1 MVFFAGT
8 DLLHY
13 TQEQNTDF
21 NTTFIQI
28 LVGGIGVFT
37 LFGIS
42 QFGLSQILYASKSLY
57 TKKAKAEADIQFA
70 TEIQKRIL
78 QEVLIEHQNIRA
90 YASSFPANELGGDFF
105 ELSLHD
111 NELFASIGDISGHS
125 FGAGLLMTL
134 TKSALQTHL
143 DYNRDPKKIMGALNN
158 TLNRQTERSMY
169 ATMTLLKLNITDR
182 KATLCNAGHLPILHI
197 PKETNEIIHRYEK
210 GLGLGIT
217 ETAHFKNLEFDL
229 EKGDRLILYSDGL
242 VETRDENLKIR
253 DTAFFEELVY
263 NTLKSES
270 YLPEELSSE
279 LLKKVRESDYSSQ
292 MEDDCSLIVIEV

>member
-1 MVFFAGT
+1 MSLFNNEKFTIYRDADLEAFYNVDLKNRRKIILAHIIIHLFPVMMTFLITRVYSLDTFNTWLIVFSLILYVIVVIETVSYLFPTSRAFYKKYFLWILLPIGFLIGIGGFFAGT

-111 NELFASIGDISGHS
+111 NELFASIGDHIRAQFRSRIIDDS
-125 FGAGLLMTL
+125 YKKCT
-134 TKSALQTHL
+134 S
-143 DYNRDPKKIMGALNN
+143 DP
-158 TLNRQTERSMY
+158 S
-169 ATMTLLKLNITDR
+169 
-182 KATLCNAGHLPILHI
+182 
-197 PKETNEIIHRYEK
+197 
-210 GLGLGIT
+210 
-217 ETAHFKNLEFDL
+217 
-229 EKGDRLILYSDGL
+229 
-242 VETRDENLKIR
+242 
-253 DTAFFEELVY
+253 
-263 NTLKSES
+263 
-270 YLPEELSSE
+270 
-279 LLKKVRESDYSSQ
+279 
-292 MEDDCSLIVIEV
+292 

>member
-1 MVFFAGT
+1 
-8 DLLHY
+8 
-13 TQEQNTDF
+13 
-21 NTTFIQI
+21 
-28 LVGGIGVFT
+28 
-37 LFGIS
+37 
-42 QFGLSQILYASKSLY
+42 
-57 TKKAKAEADIQFA
+57 
-70 TEIQKRIL
+70 
-78 QEVLIEHQNIRA
+78 
-90 YASSFPANELGGDFF
+90 
-105 ELSLHD
+105 
-111 NELFASIGDISGHS
+111 
-125 FGAGLLMTL
+125 
-134 TKSALQTHL
+134 
-143 DYNRDPKKIMGALNN
+143 MGALNN